1 MANPAGGRKRKAI
14 SLQKKL
20 EILEEVHDNPQ
31 EPKISVAKRLG
42 LPYSTLM
49 TIIANSA
56 DIRSSTSKAGPL
68 GEKRTRTQEGRF
80 SDLDKALLT
89 WFQQKRAANIPVS
102 GPMLQEQAL
111 IFAKKLNVTADFKAS
126 AGWVF
131 KFKKRCGITGRSVC
145 GEANSVDEATV
156 EQWKNIDLPRIIKN
170 YDLRDIYN
178 TDETGLFFNLL
189 PSKTLAEK
197 GDPCHGGKQSKQRLT
212 VLLTANADGSDKLR
226 PLVIGK
232 SQKPRCFKGVKS
244 FPTEYAANKKAW
256 MTGALFESQ
265 LDKLNNRMRRE
276 KRKVLLLLD
285 NCVAHPPALRFSN
298 IELAFFPANCT
309 SHLQPLDLGIIA
321 ALKAKYRKMLVQ
333 RAVAALDAG
342 ETMPNLHVLQAM
354 QLTGIAWNQVQS
366 DTIAKCFQNAGV
378 VKANDLDASS
388 NEENELEGF
397 EEPGDWAQ
405 VCAGLQFEDFVHYDE
420 DLSTCAVQDDDDIV
434 TEILAQ
440 DSDGDS
446 DEIDETVKEVPV
458 KFCEALSA
466 LEITK
471 RYIMSKVIDGK
482 GMQLVSDYERFMYEC
497 SLAEKKQA
505 TIDSFFKPK

>member
-170 YDLRDIYN
+170 YDLRDI
-178 TDETGLFFNLL
+178 
-189 PSKTLAEK
+189 
-197 GDPCHGGKQSKQRLT
+197 
-212 VLLTANADGSDKLR
+212 
-226 PLVIGK
+226 
-232 SQKPRCFKGVKS
+232 
-244 FPTEYAANKKAW
+244 
-256 MTGALFESQ
+256 
-265 LDKLNNRMRRE
+265 
-276 KRKVLLLLD
+276 
-285 NCVAHPPALRFSN
+285 
-298 IELAFFPANCT
+298 
-309 SHLQPLDLGIIA
+309 
-321 ALKAKYRKMLVQ
+321 
-333 RAVAALDAG
+333 
-342 ETMPNLHVLQAM
+342 
-354 QLTGIAWNQVQS
+354 
-366 DTIAKCFQNAGV
+366 
-378 VKANDLDASS
+378 
-388 NEENELEGF
+388 
-397 EEPGDWAQ
+397 
-405 VCAGLQFEDFVHYDE
+405 
-420 DLSTCAVQDDDDIV
+420 
-434 TEILAQ
+434 
-440 DSDGDS
+440 
-446 DEIDETVKEVPV
+446 
-458 KFCEALSA
+458 
-466 LEITK
+466 
-471 RYIMSKVIDGK
+471 
-482 GMQLVSDYERFMYEC
+482 
-497 SLAEKKQA
+497 
-505 TIDSFFKPK
+505 